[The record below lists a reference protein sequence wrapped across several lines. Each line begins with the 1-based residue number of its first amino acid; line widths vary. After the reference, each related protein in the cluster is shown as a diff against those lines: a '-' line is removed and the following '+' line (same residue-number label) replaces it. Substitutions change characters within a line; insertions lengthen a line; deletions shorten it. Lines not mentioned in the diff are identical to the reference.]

1 MSKTLI
7 IAPPPT
13 PNGDLHV
20 GHMAGPYL
28 AGDIYAR
35 FLRLEGYRVNYA
47 TGTDDS
53 QTYVVTSAF
62 KLNVSPEHLCE
73 QAAKD
78 INISLKN
85 WGVHLDGYAPFDHGY
100 K

>member
-35 FLRLEGYRVNYA
+35 YLRVSGKAVNYA

-53 QTYVVTSAF
+53 QTYVVTSAI
-62 KLNVSPEHLCE
+62 KLGTTPEQLCR
-73 QAAKD
+73 QSSDD
-78 INISLKN
+78 IHNSE
-85 WGVHLDGYAPFDHGY
+85 
-100 K
+100 

>member
-1 MSKTLI
+1 MAKTLI

-35 FLRLEGYRVNYA
+35 YLRLNGKAVNYA

-53 QTYVVTSAF
+53 QTYVVTSAL
-62 KLNVSPEHLCE
+62 KLGTTPEELCRQSSE
-73 QAAKD
+73 D
-78 INISLKN
+78 IHSSLKL
-85 WGVHLDGYAPFDHGY
+85 WVC
-100 K
+100 